1 MTSVVWPL
9 AINADSQLSTPSS
22 PISST
27 MAVKYCSIVMHW
39 QLNLQLWSSEYSQ
52 GFTLEEIF
60 KDSSPENDLSY
71 VFGVLKMWSK
81 SSTVGI
87 ETRRSLTSYL
97 HRQSRLGSGKINLIY
112 CQLKY
117 RQMVRKTPSL
127 PLSTFSFS
135 LSLVSALHPQSLQLQ
150 PPQPLSAVPY
160 LCTSSPAPA
169 GAFPGAEGKT
179 RVSCPGLLGISA
191 IFVPGAPPAILL
203 LSPRCRQ
210 VCFSPCS
217 LLLAAL

>member
-1 MTSVVWPL
+1 MNTDLLPDPDPPGL
-9 AINADSQLSTPSS
+9 CHLG
-22 PISST
+22 
-27 MAVKYCSIVMHW
+27 
-39 QLNLQLWSSEYSQ
+39 NLLMKNR
-52 GFTLEEIF
+52 LE
-60 KDSSPENDLSY
+60 L
-71 VFGVLKMWSK
+71 
-81 SSTVGI
+81 
-87 ETRRSLTSYL
+87 
-97 HRQSRLGSGKINLIY
+97 GKINLIY